1 MNFGHIA
8 LLTSLTVALT
18 GHAVAQTRDL
28 PKPPTAAEFQK
39 TIPDRGEFTT
49 SSTVK
54 GREAV
59 QQLRSSM
66 GLDAVDLA
74 RFNMADPLLTDSTS
88 LQATIR
94 HTESTS
100 RSNAL
105 AVPAPDWAT
114 AQVAVGDTIT
124 QTWSEGGWTYT
135 STVTWNGSEWELT
148 AFSAEKEKETSPKD

>member
-1 MNFGHIA
+1 MKFRYIA
-8 LLTSLTVALT
+8 LVSSLVFMF
-18 GHAVAQTRDL
+18 GGYAVAQTRDL
-28 PKPPTAAEFQK
+28 PRPPTASEFQK
-39 TIPDRGEFTT
+39 TIPERGEFTT
-49 SSTVK
+49 TRTVK

-59 QQLRSSM
+59 LRLRTSM
-66 GLDAVDLA
+66 GLDVVDLA

-105 AVPAPDWAT
+105 AAPAPDWGT
-114 AQVAVGDTIT
+114 AQVKVGDTIT

-148 AFSAEKEKETSPKD
+148 AFSAVKDTRQEP

>member
-1 MNFGHIA
+1 MNSRHIA
-8 LLTSLTVALT
+8 LLSSLVVVFT
-18 GHAVAQTRDL
+18 GYAMAQTRDL

-39 TIPDRGEFTT
+39 TIPERGEFTT
-49 SSTVK
+49 SRTVK

-59 QQLRSSM
+59 QQLRTSM
-66 GLDAVDLA
+66 GLDAMDLA

-114 AQVAVGDTIT
+114 AQVDVGDTIS
-124 QTWSEGGWTYT
+124 QTWSEGGWTHT

-148 AFSAEKEKETSPKD
+148 AFSAVKDTRQEP